1 MGFFLFNFC
10 LVLLC
15 SCSST
20 TQQRDWGQ
28 VWEVW
33 TISNPTPFLP
43 QWSGPNRLTPLWKAE
58 SLVVKK
64 NWLFSVN
71 FLLTEHTNT
80 NTVN

>member
-1 MGFFLFNFC
+1 MFFFLFNFC

-20 TQQRDWGQ
+20 TRQRDWGQ

-58 SLVVKK
+58 LLVVKK
-64 NWLFSVN
+64 NLAVLS
-71 FLLTEHTNT
+71 
-80 NTVN
+80 